1 MPQDSTTW
9 ASLCVAAAAT
19 AGCIG
24 LLVDRWRNEKRYRFI
39 KALAEKDSLTLLYN
53 HGAFSRRLAV
63 ELERAARYEREL
75 SVVMLDLDGFKSIN
89 DTHGHLTGDRVLKL
103 TADVLTAHLR
113 MSDVA
118 ARFGGDE
125 FALILPETDFEAAS
139 AIAGRISSGIAQSV
153 LLSESG
159 ETVRFT
165 SSIGFAACA
174 PDSPRRAEILSVA
187 DRMMFESKRQ
197 MKGGVRGLR
206 I

>member
-9 ASLCVAAAAT
+9 GFLCVAVAAT
-19 AGCIG
+19 AGCVV
-24 LLVDRWRNEKRYRFI
+24 LLVDRWHNAKRYSFI

-53 HGAFSRRLAV
+53 HGAFNRRLAV

-75 SVVMLDLDGFKSIN
+75 AIIMLDLDGFKFIN

-103 TADVLTAHLR
+103 TADVLSAHLR

-125 FALILPETDFEAAS
+125 FALILPETDFDAAA
-139 AIAGRISSGIAQSV
+139 AIAGRISADIAQSILV
-153 LLSESG
+153 SESG
-159 ETVRFT
+159 ASVRFT
-165 SSIGFAACA
+165 ASIGFAACA
-174 PDSPRRAEILSVA
+174 PDSPRRADILSVA
-187 DRMMFESKRQ
+187 DRMMFESKRKA
-197 MKGGVRGLR
+197 KGGVRGLR